1 MKFIISEHRL
11 DKLIYSFIDEHVKDM
26 FNRELI
32 DSFIVYSQNTE
43 NEFEDKSVKIEYDY
57 FDGRLYIDGSFIR
70 LISDMF
76 SIDDGMPIVK
86 RWLISKLGDDKPINE
101 ITVTPY
107 KLFVPSFIFT
117 YLENK

>member
-1 MKFIISEHRL
+1 MEFIITESKLESIMFKYL
-11 DKLIYSFIDEHVKDM
+11 DTIFDSTELFDDIWFHYKGS
-26 FNRELI
+26 REMI
-32 DSFIVYSQNTE
+32 A
-43 NEFEDKSVKIEYDY
+43 KYDY
-57 FDGRLYIDGSFIR
+57 VNNSLRISSFGTKE
-70 LISDMF
+70 LSDMF